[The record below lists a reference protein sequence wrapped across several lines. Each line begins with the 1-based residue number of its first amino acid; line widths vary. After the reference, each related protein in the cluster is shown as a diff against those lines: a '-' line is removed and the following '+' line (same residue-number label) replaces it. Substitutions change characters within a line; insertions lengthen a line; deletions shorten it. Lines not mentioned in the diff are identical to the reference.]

1 MAKRSPRNVPDP
13 EQESPAAPPI
23 PSFASLRAPRRR
35 TAMDLLMPDPPAPAA
50 APVPA
55 RAPAPAPS
63 PRPPEYA
70 DLLRLGV
77 HVVRTLAGVPWRMA
91 RWSVREPV
99 RHLRRLVEEHDV
111 TRADR

>member
-1 MAKRSPRNVPDP
+1 
-13 EQESPAAPPI
+13 
-23 PSFASLRAPRRR
+23 
-35 TAMDLLMPDPPAPAA
+35 MDLLMPEEPDPEPERPPARGP
-50 APVPA
+50 
-55 RAPAPAPS
+55 APAPA